1 MVLCRE
7 LFSRVCALTKAVV
20 VLHEDVYTLR
30 IVFSKQLAVACCRV
44 KGMLVGKGSLARALS
59 FGMHIHVELS

>member
-1 MVLCRE
+1 M
-7 LFSRVCALTKAVV
+7 
-20 VLHEDVYTLR
+20 LHEDVYTLR